1 MPESHYPQAIS
12 LWRVQGNFTEVQT
25 VARTEA
31 KRLAQDVLRTRA
43 ELEQNKQTLT
53 CLVTSLAPSLLAEPG
68 IGPVTLAHVICSY
81 SHKGRIHSPEAFVAL
96 AGTAPIPASSGN
108 TVHYRL
114 NRYGDRQLNHAL
126 DTIVLA
132 RMRSD
137 EQTKQYIA
145 KRTGTGLSKRD
156 IKRSLKRYVARSLFR
171 QLEAC
176 DITA

>member
-1 MPESHYPQAIS
+1 
-12 LWRVQGNFTEVQT
+12 
-25 VARTEA
+25 
-31 KRLAQDVLRTRA
+31 
-43 ELEQNKQTLT
+43 
-53 CLVTSLAPSLLAEPG
+53 
-68 IGPVTLAHVICSY
+68 
-81 SHKGRIHSPEAFVAL
+81 VAL

-108 TVHYRL
+108 TAHYRL
-114 NRYGDRQLNHAL
+114 NRYGDRQLNHAV

-145 KRTGTGLSKRD
+145 KRKGSGLSKRD
-156 IKRSLKRYVARSLFR
+156 IKRSLKRYVARRLFR